1 MLTQLALAPAMVL
14 IIFLLHFDKYTK
26 EPLWLMVLF
35 FIYGMF
41 SVVPVMAFCACL
53 SKTNLQSVMP
63 LFYTSFL
70 SSALPEEFIKSV
82 FIFFLFLNNKYINE
96 PFDFIVYPCIFAL
109 GFSAAENIVYVYHPL
124 LGGISTALIRAVF
137 STPGHF
143 IFGISMGY
151 YFAGGRKTDYC
162 CVNIIKAFLYSSFI
176 HAMYNLIVVYM
187 DEWYLI
193 LLVPYIIFLWKKG
206 LYNMLCMQI
215 NNHVNIS

>member
-14 IIFLLHFDKYTK
+14 IIFILHFDKYTK

-82 FIFFLFLNNKYINE
+82 FIFFLFSKETSQFTN
-96 PFDFIVYPCIFAL
+96 
-109 GFSAAENIVYVYHPL
+109 
-124 LGGISTALIRAVF
+124 
-137 STPGHF
+137 
-143 IFGISMGY
+143 
-151 YFAGGRKTDYC
+151 RKTFYYSLSFR
-162 CVNIIKAFLYSSFI
+162 VSKFSFGLSFKLNIIHLHI
-176 HAMYNLIVVYM
+176 
-187 DEWYLI
+187 
-193 LLVPYIIFLWKKG
+193 
-206 LYNMLCMQI
+206 
-215 NNHVNIS
+215 